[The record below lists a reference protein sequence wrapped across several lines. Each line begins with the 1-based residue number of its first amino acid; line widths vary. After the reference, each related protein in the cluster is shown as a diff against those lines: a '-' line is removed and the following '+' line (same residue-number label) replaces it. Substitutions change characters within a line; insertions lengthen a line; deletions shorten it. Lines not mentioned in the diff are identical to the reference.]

1 MKVLQIVGVN
11 FKHGNGITAIT
22 DEFVKTL
29 LKNNIQSEVLLL
41 KPTKLEV
48 PYSLHVSIDN
58 YDIFFAANHYD
69 LVVFHGLFY
78 KKYVEI
84 GKILQKMNIPYLIKP
99 HSSLM
104 RLSHNKSFIKK
115 KIAFIL
121 YLNSF
126 IKKSYALVFSNEEEH
141 VNSIFG
147 KHKYYIET
155 NGLSIDKTLNL
166 YKKDNK
172 EVNLLFLSRLDF
184 RHKGIDFLIAGYKKY
199 IKRTKGEVAKLNI
212 YGIGSKK
219 QEKKLVKL
227 IKDVPSITFNG
238 PVFGIEKERVLE
250 NSDILMLT
258 SRYEGFPTIFIDV
271 LTRGI
276 PVIVTPGTNA
286 AYFQKEG
293 IGWLS
298 NLSSDSIA
306 NVIEKAVNEYTH
318 NKSEIALTCKNFALN
333 NFDIEKN
340 IKITIDIYNDVLE
353 STNNSNFYISS

>member
-11 FKHGNGITAIT
+11 FKHGNGITAII
-22 DEFVKTL
+22 DELVKAL
-29 LKNNIQSEVLLL
+29 LKKDIQSEVMLL

-48 PYSLHVSIDN
+48 PYSVHASIID
-58 YDIFFAANHYD
+58 YHIFFTNNQYD

-78 KKYVEI
+78 KEYVKI
-84 GKILQKMNIPYLIKP
+84 GRILRKKNTPYLIKP

-104 RLSHNKSFIKK
+104 KLSHKKSFLKK
-115 KIAFIL
+115 KIAFAL

-126 IKKSYALVFSNEEEH
+126 VRKSNALVFSNEEEH
-141 VNSIFG
+141 INSIFK
-147 KHKYYIET
+147 KHKYYLEP
-155 NGLSIDKTLNL
+155 NGLSIDKTLKL
-166 YKKDNK
+166 KKNDHE
-172 EVNLLFLSRLDF
+172 EVNLLFLSRIDF

-199 IKRTKGEVAKLNI
+199 IERTKGEVAKLTI
-212 YGIGSKK
+212 YGIGSEK
-219 QEKKLVKL
+219 QEKKLAKL

-238 PVFGIEKERVLE
+238 PAFGKEKEKVLE

-271 LTRGI
+271 LMRGI

-293 IGWLS
+293 VGWLC
-298 NLSSDSIA
+298 NLSSNSIA
-306 NVIEKAVNEYTH
+306 NAIEKAVNEYTS
-318 NKSEIALTCKNFALN
+318 NKSEIALTCKNFALH

-340 IKITIDIYNDVLE
+340 IEITIDIYNTALK
-353 STNNSNFYISS
+353 SNN